1 MLETKATTSVT
12 IEEKEE
18 TTPIATAAATEE
30 DKPTIETQKTTIMA
44 LTTIEE
50 LKPGAMA
57 STKIREPKIAASPS
71 VALPNIEIHT
81 MMMSSPIV
89 TPVKHVVTSSQSR
102 PIFAATSEDLNQEI
116 KSETSQI
123 MTEATILL
131 SKPLDVAY
139 SSLTATKQDFSM
151 MSKAALTSSSSSLSL
166 EISRSVKSYRP
177 MNIVTSYQIP
187 RSSPLITSLP
197 LLLTPESKAAKSTL
211 IVSSSQLS
219 DEMTSSVSAVTS
231 SKTLA
236 TSEEMK
242 FSTTEAVMKSSGI
255 SSSSASADV
264 TTSSANAAV
273 EHSTSES
280 ESPYP
285 THPGDH
291 GDTHPTHPPHPK
303 DASHSNT
310 TGHGKEGAKSTMGIP
325 PEGDDEG
332 GDGGAEWV
340 VSIIV
345 VFALMGGMIAFVIF
359 FVFKDRAR
367 RRYV

>member
-44 LTTIEE
+44 LTTIGE

-57 STKIREPKIAASPS
+57 STKTREPKIAASPS

-89 TPVKHVVTSSQSR
+89 TPVKHVVTSSQSM

-123 MTEATILL
+123 MTEAIILL
-131 SKPLDVAY
+131 SKPLDVAF
-139 SSLTATKQDFSM
+139 SSLTATKQDFSR

-187 RSSPLITSLP
+187 RSSPLITSLS

-211 IVSSSQLS
+211 IISSSQLA

-236 TSEEMK
+236 TSEEVK
-242 FSTTEAVMKSSGI
+242 FRTTEAVMKSSGI
-255 SSSSASADV
+255 SSSASADV